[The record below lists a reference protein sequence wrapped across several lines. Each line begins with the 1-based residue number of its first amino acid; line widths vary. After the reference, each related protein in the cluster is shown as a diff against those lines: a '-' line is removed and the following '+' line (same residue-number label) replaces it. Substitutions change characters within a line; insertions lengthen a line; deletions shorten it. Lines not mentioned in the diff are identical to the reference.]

1 MVTVT
6 RPAGLAAA
14 GLAAHA
20 PLVVEAD
27 VARVV
32 GLAEERTGR
41 HHRPLEEVLAPE
53 DEEDSRDVIN
63 DRCLSFAL
71 HIYSIPLIQLGTKYP
86 QIKFCHIIG
95 SSH

>member
-1 MVTVT
+1 MGPILQYLKT

-32 GLAEERTGR
+32 GLAEERTSR
-41 HHRPLEEVLAPE
+41 HHGPLEEVLAPE
-53 DEEDSRDVIN
+53 DEEEDSREVTK
-63 DRCLSFAL
+63 DRCVSLLCA
-71 HIYSIPLIQLGTKYP
+71 I
-86 QIKFCHIIG
+86 
-95 SSH
+95 

>member
-41 HHRPLEEVLAPE
+41 HHRPLEEVLAS
-53 DEEDSRDVIN
+53 EEVKESGVIN
-63 DRCLSFAL
+63 DRCNSLRGPPYKMS
-71 HIYSIPLIQLGTKYP
+71 TK
-86 QIKFCHIIG
+86 FWVF
-95 SSH
+95 